1 MITELDGRTT
11 HKYSGTGLTG
21 KTVPPEPKRSFI
33 NIRAIDSFVQRVS
46 FDNEMSHKKTPSSVN
61 ARVFIVEDHPV
72 FREGLLRLLQT
83 EGSLEVCGEAG
94 DYESALSGIRKLRP
108 DIVLVDLELPGK
120 SGLELIKKV
129 RALKLAVKL
138 LVVSMYDE
146 ALYADRVLRAGG
158 DGYIMKEENP
168 QEIIHAIFDVLG
180 GRIYI
185 SEEVLSRDQMDAS
198 KSAPKPDKRPLDD
211 LTDLELRILEL
222 LGQGKSNI
230 QIAEQL
236 RLKASEIPGHC
247 SQLRKKLNLNT
258 SNALIHYAVCWV
270 EKCVM

>member
-1 MITELDGRTT
+1 MTPQ
-11 HKYSGTGLTG
+11 KKNS
-21 KTVPPEPKRSFI
+21 
-33 NIRAIDSFVQRVS
+33 DS
-46 FDNEMSHKKTPSSVN
+46 SH
-61 ARVFIVEDHPV
+61 RVFIVEDHPV

-83 EGSLEVCGEAG
+83 DDNLEVCGEAG
-94 DYESALSGIRKLRP
+94 DYETGLEGIKKQKP

-129 RALKLAVKL
+129 RTLKFPVKL

-168 QEIIHAIFDVLG
+168 QEIIHAIHDVLE

-185 SEEVLSRDQMDAS
+185 SEEVLAGRIGLASPKSAS
-198 KSAPKPDKRPLDD
+198 KADKRPLDD

-222 LGQGKSNI
+222 LGQGK
-230 QIAEQL
+230 
-236 RLKASEIPGHC
+236 
-247 SQLRKKLNLNT
+247 T
-258 SNALIHYAVCWV
+258 DNALIRYAVCWV
-270 EKCVM
+270 EKGVM